1 MTDIMKYLN
10 AWKTGDTSNLPEPDT
25 EILKYL
31 AAIIGVYNGD
41 LPEPTSDVTVM
52 LKEIYE
58 QGTGGGDLPALVNPA
73 LVEDILS
80 GKEAIDGSGK
90 KITGTMP
97 DNGTV
102 AQKLTVSAPEYTILA
117 GKHGGEGKVF
127 IEIEEKTATPSTS
140 EQEVTPTDGKVLSKV
155 TVEAVQ
161 TEEKSVTPTSAAQEV
176 TPSAGKFLSK
186 VTVGAAA
193 GGDTLVIRDARNL
206 FGGSQRVDYYEDYF
220 EHIPADALMSSM
232 FKNASMSRTRAI
244 DFSTLDTSK
253 NKDFTSFFENF
264 STVSRLVLDTLCVDA
279 ATSFGR
285 MFASVSDG
293 DFKNPDFSSWKVGNV
308 INMQYMFVDVRNL
321 TSPNFTGWDTSKVTD
336 MSYMFGAT
344 KSVNRNDYCLELDIS
359 SFDTSAVT
367 NMASMF
373 SNLSKVKRIIV
384 GEGFTTVAAQNMSK
398 MFYGCNEL
406 EAIPHIDFSAATII
420 QDMFSGCKKLKG
432 TIDMSGNESSNIGSL
447 FNYCVCL
454 EGILNME
461 SSVPSNGLLNFS
473 NGWVPAGSANDPAAL
488 KRLTFGYDVENGGVM
503 GIANMNIKYCSFV
516 RAGMVELF
524 NSLPNITGSTAGSYM
539 KTVTITGNPCVMDTI
554 NLTAQTSFYQYI
566 RYEDLCQYAVRRY
579 RGFDYQN
586 APIKYYVQGQTA
598 NDAITTT
605 FSTITAEMFEGGKV
619 SVMFLAD
626 TITVP
631 EEKKLSAADREIAT
645 SKGWQLAE

>member
-1 MTDIMKYLN
+1 MDGKIEI
-10 AWKTGDTSNLPEPDT
+10 PEGTTFTPQNN
-25 EILKYL
+25 EQAYL
-31 AAIIGVYNGD
+31 AYGVGLITDPD
-41 LPEPTSDVTVM
+41 LLPPPRTIVEALMKDLV
-52 LKEIYE
+52 LNHL
-58 QGTGGGDLPALVNPA
+58 GGDLPALVNAA
-73 LVEDILS
+73 LAGDILD

-90 KITGTMP
+90 KTTGTMP

-102 AQKLTVSAPEYTILA
+102 TQKLTTNVTEYTIPA
-117 GKHGGEGKVF
+117 GKHSGEGKVS
-127 IEIEEKTATPSTS
+127 IETEEKTATPGTT
-140 EQEVTPTDGKVLSKV
+140 EQAVTPSDGKVLSKV

-161 TEEKSVTPTSAAQEV
+161 TEEKSVTPTTTAQEV
-176 TPSAGKFLSK
+176 TPSAGKFLAK
-186 VTVGAAA
+186 VTVGAAQ

-232 FKNASMSRTRAI
+232 FKNASMSMTRAI

-253 NKDFTSFFENF
+253 NKDFSSFFESF
-264 STVSRLVLDTLCVDA
+264 STPSSLMLGTLCVDK
-279 ATSFGR
+279 ATSFYR

-293 DFKNPDFSSWKVGNV
+293 EFKNPDFSSWGVGNV
-308 INMQYMFVDVRNL
+308 ANMGYMFADVRNL

-344 KSVNRNDYCLELDIS
+344 KSVNRNDHCLELDIS

-367 NMASMF
+367 NMANMF

-384 GEGFTTVAAQNMSK
+384 GEGFTTAAANNMSK
-398 MFYGCNEL
+398 MFSGCGEL

-420 QDMFSGCKKLKG
+420 QDMFNGCEKLKG
-432 TIDMSGNESSNIGSL
+432 TIDMSGSKSSNPGSL
-447 FNYCVCL
+447 FGYCVCL

-461 SSVPSNGLLNFS
+461 SGVPSNGLLGFN
-473 NGWVPAGSANDPAAL
+473 NGWLPYGNANAAAAL

-503 GIANMNIKYCSFV
+503 GIANLNIKYCSFV
-516 RAGMVELF
+516 RDGMVELF

-554 NLTAQTSFYQYI
+554 DLTAQTSFYQYS

-586 APIKYYVQGQTA
+586 APIKYFVQGQTA

-605 FSTITAEMFEGGKV
+605 FSTITAEMFEGSKV